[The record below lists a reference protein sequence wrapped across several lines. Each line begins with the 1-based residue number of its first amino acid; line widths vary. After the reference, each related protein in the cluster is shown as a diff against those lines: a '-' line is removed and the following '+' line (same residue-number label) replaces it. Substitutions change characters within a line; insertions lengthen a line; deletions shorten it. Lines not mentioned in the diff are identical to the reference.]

1 MVRRTMLDSR
11 RNISLGCAVSALAG
25 YVDAIGFVHLGGLFV
40 SFMSGNST
48 RMGVSLAEGQ
58 WLHAAKALGLIA
70 LFVIGAAAGSLIV
83 LGRGANRQPWVLLA
97 EALLLAAAA
106 LCYTIGLSNAAV
118 AAIVLAMGL
127 ESAGFPIQARAACLI
142 GWPAAHSRSPLIHH
156 YWLRTLGIEGGYNI
170 EAVPPEGFA
179 EFVMH
184 LSTHGFVGANVTI
197 PHKERAL
204 ALSMPDARAR
214 AVGAANTLW
223 YEGGELRS
231 TNTDI
236 EGFINNLDACAPGWD
251 AATDALVLGAGGS
264 SRAVVFGLIERGIKR
279 VHLANRTIER
289 ARALADRFGA
299 NVHPVSWDAM
309 SDLLPRA
316 GLLVN
321 TTSLGM
327 DGQPALEVDAGLLPS
342 HAVVAD
348 LVYVPLETPL
358 LPAPRPPGLK
368 TAHVLGILLHQAVR
382 GVDLW
387 FGQRPEVTPELR
399 ALVEADLTKV

>member
-1 MVRRTMLDSR
+1 
-11 RNISLGCAVSALAG
+11 VS
-25 YVDAIGFVHLGGLFV
+25 
-40 SFMSGNST
+40 
-48 RMGVSLAEGQ
+48 
-58 WLHAAKALGLIA
+58 K
-70 LFVIGAAAGSLIV
+70 
-83 LGRGANRQPWVLLA
+83 P
-97 EALLLAAAA
+97 
-106 LCYTIGLSNAAV
+106 
-118 AAIVLAMGL
+118 
-127 ESAGFPIQARAACLI
+127 RAACLI

-156 YWLRTLGIEGGYNI
+156 YWLRKLGIEGGYNI

-179 EFVMH
+179 EFVLH

-204 ALSMPDARAR
+204 ALSVPDARAR

-236 EGFINNLDACAPGWD
+236 EGFIHNLDACAQGWD
-251 AATDALVLGAGGS
+251 EIEDALVLGAGGS
-264 SRAVVFGLIERGIKR
+264 SRAVVFGLLDRGIKR
-279 VHLANRTIER
+279 VYLANRTIAR
-289 ARALADRFGA
+289 ARTLADQFGA
-299 NVHPVSWDAM
+299 NVHPLAWETIGE
-309 SDLLPRA
+309 LLPRA

-327 DGQPALEVDAGLLPS
+327 HGQPTLEVDVSLLPS

-358 LPAPRPPGLK
+358 LAAARARGLK
-368 TAHVLGILLHQAVR
+368 TADGLGMLLHQAVR
-382 GVDLW
+382 GFELW
-387 FGQRPEVTPELR
+387 FGQRPEVTSELR

>member
-1 MVRRTMLDSR
+1 MTRR
-11 RNISLGCAVSALAG
+11 
-25 YVDAIGFVHLGGLFV
+25 
-40 SFMSGNST
+40 
-48 RMGVSLAEGQ
+48 
-58 WLHAAKALGLIA
+58 
-70 LFVIGAAAGSLIV
+70 
-83 LGRGANRQPWVLLA
+83 
-97 EALLLAAAA
+97 
-106 LCYTIGLSNAAV
+106 
-118 AAIVLAMGL
+118 
-127 ESAGFPIQARAACLI
+127 RAACLI

-204 ALSMPDARAR
+204 ALSRPDARAR

-251 AATDALVLGAGGS
+251 GIEEALVLGAGGS
-264 SRAVVFGLIERGIKR
+264 SRAVVFGLVERGVKR
-279 VHLANRTIER
+279 VHLANRTIDR
-289 ARALADRFGA
+289 AQALADQFGA
-299 NVHPVSWDAM
+299 NVHPVAWDVINY
-309 SDLLPRA
+309 LLPRA

-327 DGQPALEVDAGLLPS
+327 HGQPALELDANLLPP
-342 HAVVAD
+342 HAIVAD

-358 LPAPRPPGLK
+358 LAAARARSLRTADGL
-368 TAHVLGILLHQAVR
+368 GMLLHQAVR
-382 GVDLW
+382 GFELW
-387 FGQRPEVTPELR
+387 FGRRPEVTPALR
-399 ALVEADLTKV
+399 ALVEADLTKD